1 MTVPETVPSTPSDKE
16 GIFLREYYEGED
28 VSSLVLGNV
37 PTNAQPAG
45 IESALSAEE
54 GVPKGQQA
62 RKKQYKKEEYG
73 FKNEHAL
80 DEIAAYCTR
89 MCAVLKPD
97 DFVGVVEAHKKDEGK
112 EKPRIGVAN
121 DPVRIG
127 EIFSYA
133 RERPEYKIDN
143 VIIIL
148 QTPRFR
154 VDVRYT
160 AQPKRTR
167 VDRGIVAAT
176 GLSVA
181 AQAVRYPNIEG
192 PLWLSVMASVLGLWY
207 IIESERVHRN
217 GHKIEFKVEYAD
229 VKGERHLAH
238 DLAGA
243 YDNESAYQRL
253 VQALKPT

>member
-1 MTVPETVPSTPSDKE
+1 MTPLDTD
-16 GIFLREYYEGED
+16 GIFLREYYEGDEL
-28 VSSLVLGNV
+28 SALVLGNV

-45 IESALSAEE
+45 IESVLSDEE
-54 GVPKGQQA
+54 GAPDGQQA
-62 RKKQYKKEEYG
+62 RKKQYQREEYG
-73 FKNEHAL
+73 LTNERAL

-89 MCAVLKPD
+89 ICAVLKPD
-97 DFVGVVEAHKKDEGK
+97 DFVGLVNAHKKDEEK
-112 EKPRIGVAN
+112 ERPLIGVAN

-160 AQPKRTR
+160 TRPKRTR
-167 VDRGIVAAT
+167 TVRMVVAAM
-176 GLSVA
+176 GLFVA
-181 AQAVRYPNIEG
+181 TQAVLYPNIAG
-192 PLWLSVMASVLGLWY
+192 PLWLSVMMTVLYLWY
-207 IIESERVHRN
+207 IVRSERIHRN
-217 GHKIEFKVEYAD
+217 GHKIEFKVGYTD
-229 VKGERHLAH
+229 IKGERHLAC
-238 DLAGA
+238 DIVKA
-243 YDNESAYQRL
+243 YYVERPYQRL